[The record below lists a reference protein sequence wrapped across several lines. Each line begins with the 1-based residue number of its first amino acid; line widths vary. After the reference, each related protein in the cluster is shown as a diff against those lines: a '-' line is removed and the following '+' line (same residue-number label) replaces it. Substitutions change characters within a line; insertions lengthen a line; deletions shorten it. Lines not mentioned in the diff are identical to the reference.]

1 MVALTNYQQ
10 KMKILNWLEKMDSA
24 VDKIGPSK
32 VGKIKVKYKIK
43 GLFKLAPACI
53 MDGYFIFS
61 NNLELDLGRFC

>member
-24 VDKIGPSK
+24 EDKIGPSK
-32 VGKIKVKYKIK
+32 VGKIKIKYKIK
-43 GLFKLAPACI
+43 GLFKLAPPCI

-61 NNLELDLGRFC
+61 NKLELDLGRFC

>member
-32 VGKIKVKYKIK
+32 VGKIKIKYKRAFQI
-43 GLFKLAPACI
+43 GPACI
-53 MDGYFIFS
+53 MDGDFILS
-61 NNLELDLGRFC
+61 IKLELDLGRFC